1 MTKASA
7 ESNRGFQS
15 KNAPRIAVVGAGA
28 MGSVYA
34 GLFAEAGYQTSVVD
48 LWGGH
53 ITAIGANG
61 LHLEGASGDR
71 IINGITAV
79 HQIADLGPIDLF
91 VIATKANGV
100 GSAAAEIAKIMQP
113 DALVLTIQNGL
124 GAGERIAQFMPT
136 DNVLLGVAEGFGAS
150 IKGPGHI
157 HHNAMRQIRIGE
169 MDGGMTD
176 RLVWVESL
184 WQGAGFKAKAFADIH
199 QLVWEKFI
207 CNVMCSAPSVAFDC
221 TIGQLFSDDDR
232 RAVAL
237 GCMLEAYEI
246 GRARGVAFSFSD
258 AVAYGTKFAAD
269 MPNANPSMRLD
280 HMAGKRSEID
290 AINGMVPVLGRE
302 MGIKTPYN
310 DTLVALVRA
319 REANFAG

>member
-1 MTKASA
+1 MTISSS
-7 ESNRGFQS
+7 ESMNI
-15 KNAPRIAVVGAGA
+15 PRIAIVGAGA

-34 GLFAEAGYQTSVVD
+34 GLFAEAGYQISVVD
-48 LWGGH
+48 LWQDH
-53 ITAIGANG
+53 IAAIGKNG

-71 IINGITAV
+71 VISGITAV
-79 HQIADLGPIDLF
+79 HQVAELGPIDLF
-91 VIATKANGV
+91 VIATKADGV
-100 GSAAAEIAKIMQP
+100 GAAAAEIAKVMQP
-113 DALVLTIQNGL
+113 NALVLTIQNGL

-221 TIGQLFSDDDR
+221 TIGELFSDDDR
-232 RAVAL
+232 RIVAL

-246 GRARGVAFSFSD
+246 GRAKGVPFSFED

-269 MPNANPSMRLD
+269 MPHASPSMRLD
-280 HMAGKRSEID
+280 HLAGKRSEID

-302 MGIKTPYN
+302 MGISTPYN

-319 REANFAG
+319 REAGFA

>member
-1 MTKASA
+1 M
-7 ESNRGFQS
+7 NV
-15 KNAPRIAVVGAGA
+15 PRIAIVGAGA

-34 GLFAEAGYQTSVVD
+34 GLFAEAGYQISVVD
-48 LWGGH
+48 LWQEH
-53 ITAIGANG
+53 ITAIGKTG
-61 LHLEGASGDR
+61 LYLEGASGDR
-71 IINGITAV
+71 VIGGITAV
-79 HQIADLGPIDLF
+79 HQIADLGSMDLY

-100 GSAAAEIAKIMQP
+100 GKAAAEIAKVMQP
-113 DALVLTIQNGL
+113 DSLVLTIQNGL
-124 GAGERIAQFMPT
+124 GAGDRIAQYMPT

-176 RLVWVESL
+176 RLVWIESL
-184 WQGAGFKAKAFADIH
+184 WQTAGFKATAFADIH

-221 TIGQLFSDDDR
+221 TIGELFNDEDR
-232 RAVAL
+232 RIVAL

-246 GRARGVAFSFSD
+246 GLAKNIAFSFDD
-258 AVAYGTKFAAD
+258 AVAYGVKFAAD
-269 MPNANPSMRLD
+269 MPHASPSMRLD
-280 HMAGKRSEID
+280 HLAGKRSEID

-319 REANFAG
+319 REASFA

>member
-1 MTKASA
+1 MAKS
-7 ESNRGFQS
+7 SS
-15 KNAPRIAVVGAGA
+15 KNMNVPRIAIVGAGA

-34 GLFAEAGYQTSVVD
+34 GLFAEAGYQISVVD
-48 LWGGH
+48 LWQEH
-53 ITAIGANG
+53 ITAIGKTG

-71 IINGITAV
+71 VISGITAV
-79 HQIADLGPIDLF
+79 HQIADLGSIDLY

-100 GSAAAEIAKIMQP
+100 GDAAAEIAKVMQP
-113 DALVLTIQNGL
+113 DSLVLTIQNGL
-124 GAGERIAQFMPT
+124 GAGDRIAQYMPT

-169 MDGGMTD
+169 MGGGMTD
-176 RLVWVESL
+176 RLVWIESL
-184 WQGAGFKAKAFADIH
+184 WQAAGFKATAFADIH

-221 TIGQLFSDDDR
+221 TIGELFSDEDR
-232 RAVAL
+232 RIVAL

-246 GRARGVAFSFSD
+246 GLTKNIAFSFDD
-258 AVAYGTKFAAD
+258 AVAYGVKFAAD
-269 MPNANPSMRLD
+269 MPHASPSMRLD
-280 HMAGKRSEID
+280 HLAGKRSEID

-319 REANFAG
+319 REASFA

>member
-1 MTKASA
+1 M
-7 ESNRGFQS
+7 NV
-15 KNAPRIAVVGAGA
+15 PRIAIVGAGA

-34 GLFAEAGYQTSVVD
+34 GLFAEAGYQISVVD
-48 LWGGH
+48 LWQEH
-53 ITAIGANG
+53 ITAIGKTG

-71 IINGITAV
+71 VISGITAV
-79 HQIADLGPIDLF
+79 HQIADLGSIDLY

-100 GSAAAEIAKIMQP
+100 GDAAAEIAKVMQP
-113 DALVLTIQNGL
+113 DSLVLTIQNGL
-124 GAGERIAQFMPT
+124 GAGDRIAQYMPT

-169 MDGGMTD
+169 MGGGMTD
-176 RLVWVESL
+176 RLVWIESL
-184 WQGAGFKAKAFADIH
+184 WQAAGFKATAFADIH

-221 TIGQLFSDDDR
+221 TIGELFSDEDR
-232 RAVAL
+232 RIVAL

-246 GRARGVAFSFSD
+246 GLTKNIAFSFDD
-258 AVAYGTKFAAD
+258 AVAYGVKFAAD
-269 MPNANPSMRLD
+269 MPHASPSMRLD
-280 HMAGKRSEID
+280 HLAGKRSEID

-319 REANFAG
+319 REASFA

>member
-1 MTKASA
+1 VAKS
-7 ESNRGFQS
+7 SS
-15 KNAPRIAVVGAGA
+15 KNINVPRIAIVGAGA

-34 GLFAEAGYQTSVVD
+34 GLFAEAGYQISVVD
-48 LWGGH
+48 LWQEH
-53 ITAIGANG
+53 ITAIGKTG
-61 LHLEGASGDR
+61 LYLEGASGDR
-71 IINGITAV
+71 VIGGITAV
-79 HQIADLGPIDLF
+79 HQIADLGSIDLY

-100 GSAAAEIAKIMQP
+100 GDAAAEIAKVMQP
-113 DALVLTIQNGL
+113 DSLVLTIQNGL
-124 GAGERIAQFMPT
+124 GAGDRIAQYMPT

-169 MDGGMTD
+169 MGGGMTD
-176 RLVWVESL
+176 RLVWIESL
-184 WQGAGFKAKAFADIH
+184 WQAAGFKATAFADIH

-221 TIGQLFSDDDR
+221 TIGELFSDEDR
-232 RAVAL
+232 RIVAL

-246 GRARGVAFSFSD
+246 GLTKNIAFSFDD
-258 AVAYGTKFAAD
+258 AVAYGVKFAAD
-269 MPNANPSMRLD
+269 MPHASPSMRLD
-280 HMAGKRSEID
+280 HLAGKRSEID

-319 REANFAG
+319 REASFA

>member
-1 MTKASA
+1 M
-7 ESNRGFQS
+7 NV
-15 KNAPRIAVVGAGA
+15 PRIAIVGAGA

-34 GLFAEAGYQTSVVD
+34 GLFAEAGYRISVVD
-48 LWGGH
+48 LWQEH
-53 ITAIGANG
+53 ITAIGKTG

-71 IINGITAV
+71 VIGGITAV
-79 HQIADLGPIDLF
+79 HQIADLGSMDLY

-100 GSAAAEIAKIMQP
+100 GKAAAEIAKVMQP
-113 DALVLTIQNGL
+113 DSLVLTIQNGL
-124 GAGERIAQFMPT
+124 GAGERIAQYMPT

-169 MDGGMTD
+169 MGGGMTD
-176 RLVWVESL
+176 RLVWIESL
-184 WQGAGFKAKAFADIH
+184 WQTAGFKATAFADIH

-221 TIGQLFSDDDR
+221 TIGELFSDEDR
-232 RAVAL
+232 RIVAL

-246 GRARGVAFSFSD
+246 GLTKNIAFSFDD
-258 AVAYGTKFAAD
+258 AVAYGVKFAAD
-269 MPNANPSMRLD
+269 MPHASPSMRLD
-280 HMAGKRSEID
+280 HLAGKRSEID

-319 REANFAG
+319 REASFA

>member
-1 MTKASA
+1 M
-7 ESNRGFQS
+7 NV
-15 KNAPRIAVVGAGA
+15 PRIAIVGAGA

-34 GLFAEAGYQTSVVD
+34 GLFAEAGYQISVVD
-48 LWGGH
+48 LWQEH
-53 ITAIGANG
+53 ITAIGKTG

-71 IINGITAV
+71 VIGGITAV
-79 HQIADLGPIDLF
+79 HQIADLGSMDLY

-100 GSAAAEIAKIMQP
+100 GEAAAEIAKVMQP
-113 DALVLTIQNGL
+113 DSLVLTIQNGL
-124 GAGERIAQFMPT
+124 GAGDRIAQYMPT

-169 MDGGMTD
+169 MGGGMTD
-176 RLVWVESL
+176 RLVWIESL
-184 WQGAGFKAKAFADIH
+184 WQAAGFKATAFADIH

-221 TIGQLFSDDDR
+221 TIGELFSDEDR
-232 RAVAL
+232 RIVAL

-246 GRARGVAFSFSD
+246 GLTKNIAFSFDD
-258 AVAYGTKFAAD
+258 AVAYGVKFAAD
-269 MPNANPSMRLD
+269 MPHASPSMRLD
-280 HMAGKRSEID
+280 HLAGKRSEID

-319 REANFAG
+319 REASFA

>member
-1 MTKASA
+1 M
-7 ESNRGFQS
+7 NM
-15 KNAPRIAVVGAGA
+15 PRIAIVGAGA

-48 LWGGH
+48 LWQEH
-53 ITAIGANG
+53 ITAIGKTG

-71 IINGITAV
+71 VIEGIAAV
-79 HQIADLGPIDLF
+79 YQIADLGPIDLY

-100 GSAAAEIAKIMQP
+100 GGAAAEIAKVMQP
-113 DALVLTIQNGL
+113 GSLVLTIQNGL
-124 GAGERIAQFMPT
+124 GAGERIAQYMPT

-169 MDGGMTD
+169 MNGGMTD

-184 WQGAGFKAKAFADIH
+184 WQAAGFKATAFADIH

-221 TIGQLFSDDDR
+221 TIGELFSHEDR
-232 RAVAL
+232 RIVAL

-246 GRARGVAFSFSD
+246 GLTKNIAFSFDD
-258 AVAYGTKFAAD
+258 AVAYGVKFAAD
-269 MPNANPSMRLD
+269 MPDASPSMRLD
-280 HMAGKRSEID
+280 HLAGKRSEID

-302 MGIKTPYN
+302 MGVKTPYN

-319 REANFAG
+319 REASFA

>member
-1 MTKASA
+1 MAKS
-7 ESNRGFQS
+7 SS
-15 KNAPRIAVVGAGA
+15 KNMNVPRIAIVGAGA

-34 GLFAEAGYQTSVVD
+34 GLFAEAGYQISVVD
-48 LWGGH
+48 LWQEH
-53 ITAIGANG
+53 ITAIGKTG

-71 IINGITAV
+71 VIGGITAV
-79 HQIADLGPIDLF
+79 HQIADLGSIDLY

-100 GSAAAEIAKIMQP
+100 GEAAAEIAKVMQP
-113 DALVLTIQNGL
+113 DSLVLTIQNGL
-124 GAGERIAQFMPT
+124 GAGDRIAQYMPT

-169 MDGGMTD
+169 MNGGMTD

-184 WQGAGFKAKAFADIH
+184 WQAAGFKATAFADIH

-221 TIGQLFSDDDR
+221 TIGELFSDEDR
-232 RAVAL
+232 RIVAL

-246 GRARGVAFSFSD
+246 GLTKNIAFSSDD
-258 AVAYGTKFAAD
+258 AVAYGVKFAAD
-269 MPNANPSMRLD
+269 MPYASPSMRLD
-280 HMAGKRSEID
+280 HLAGKRSEID

-319 REANFAG
+319 REASFA

>member
-1 MTKASA
+1 M
-7 ESNRGFQS
+7 NV
-15 KNAPRIAVVGAGA
+15 PRIAIVGAGA

-34 GLFAEAGYQTSVVD
+34 GLFAEAGYQISVVD
-48 LWGGH
+48 LWQEH
-53 ITAIGANG
+53 ITAIGKTG

-71 IINGITAV
+71 VIGGITAV
-79 HQIADLGPIDLF
+79 HQIADLGSIDLY
-91 VIATKANGV
+91 VIATNANGV
-100 GSAAAEIAKIMQP
+100 GDAAAEIAKVMQP
-113 DALVLTIQNGL
+113 DSLVLTIQNGL
-124 GAGERIAQFMPT
+124 GAGDRIAQYMPT

-169 MDGGMTD
+169 MGGGMTD
-176 RLVWVESL
+176 RLVWIESL
-184 WQGAGFKAKAFADIH
+184 WQAAGFKATAFADIH

-221 TIGQLFSDDDR
+221 TIGELFSDEDR
-232 RAVAL
+232 RIVAL

-246 GRARGVAFSFSD
+246 GLTKNIAFSFDD
-258 AVAYGTKFAAD
+258 AVAYGVKFAAD
-269 MPNANPSMRLD
+269 MPHASPSMRLD
-280 HMAGKRSEID
+280 HLAGKRSEID

-319 REANFAG
+319 REASFA

>member
-1 MTKASA
+1 VAKS
-7 ESNRGFQS
+7 SS
-15 KNAPRIAVVGAGA
+15 KNMNVPRIAIVGAGA

-34 GLFAEAGYQTSVVD
+34 GLFAEAGYQISVVD
-48 LWGGH
+48 LWQEH
-53 ITAIGANG
+53 ITAIGKTG

-71 IINGITAV
+71 VIGGITAV
-79 HQIADLGPIDLF
+79 HQIADLGSIDLY

-100 GSAAAEIAKIMQP
+100 GEAAAEIAKAMQP
-113 DALVLTIQNGL
+113 DSLVLTIQNGL
-124 GAGERIAQFMPT
+124 GAGDRIAQYMPT

-150 IKGPGHI
+150 IKGPGRI

-169 MDGGMTD
+169 MGGGMTD
-176 RLVWVESL
+176 RLVWIESL
-184 WQGAGFKAKAFADIH
+184 WQAAGFKATAFADIH

-221 TIGQLFSDDDR
+221 TIGELFSDEDR
-232 RAVAL
+232 RIVAL

-246 GRARGVAFSFSD
+246 GLAKNIAFSFDD
-258 AVAYGTKFAAD
+258 AVAYGVKFAAD
-269 MPNANPSMRLD
+269 MPHASPSMRLD
-280 HMAGKRSEID
+280 HLAGKRSEID

-302 MGIKTPYN
+302 MGINTPYN

-319 REANFAG
+319 REASFA

>member
-1 MTKASA
+1 VAKS
-7 ESNRGFQS
+7 SS
-15 KNAPRIAVVGAGA
+15 KNMNVPRIAIVGAGA

-34 GLFAEAGYQTSVVD
+34 GLFAEAGYQISVVD
-48 LWGGH
+48 LWQEH
-53 ITAIGANG
+53 ITAIGKTG

-71 IINGITAV
+71 VIGGITAV
-79 HQIADLGPIDLF
+79 HQIADLGSIDLY

-100 GSAAAEIAKIMQP
+100 GEAAAEIAKVMQP
-113 DALVLTIQNGL
+113 DSLVLTIQNGL
-124 GAGERIAQFMPT
+124 GAGDRIAQYMPT

-169 MDGGMTD
+169 MGGGMTD
-176 RLVWVESL
+176 RLVWIESL
-184 WQGAGFKAKAFADIH
+184 WQAAGFKATAFADIH

-221 TIGQLFSDDDR
+221 TIGELFSDEDR
-232 RAVAL
+232 RIVAL

-246 GRARGVAFSFSD
+246 GLTKNIAFSFDD
-258 AVAYGTKFAAD
+258 AVAYGVKFAAD
-269 MPNANPSMRLD
+269 MPHASPSMRLD
-280 HMAGKRSEID
+280 HLAGKRSEID

-319 REANFAG
+319 REASFA

>member
-1 MTKASA
+1 MAKS
-7 ESNRGFQS
+7 SS
-15 KNAPRIAVVGAGA
+15 KNMNVPRIAIVGAGA

-34 GLFAEAGYQTSVVD
+34 GLFAEAGYQISVVD
-48 LWGGH
+48 LWQEH
-53 ITAIGANG
+53 ITAIGKTG

-71 IINGITAV
+71 VIGGITAV
-79 HQIADLGPIDLF
+79 HQIADLGSIDLY

-100 GSAAAEIAKIMQP
+100 GDAAAKIAKVMQP
-113 DALVLTIQNGL
+113 DSLVLTIQNGL
-124 GAGERIAQFMPT
+124 GAGDRIAQYMPT
-136 DNVLLGVAEGFGAS
+136 NNVLLGVAEGFGAS

-169 MDGGMTD
+169 MGGGMTD
-176 RLVWVESL
+176 RLVWIESL
-184 WQGAGFKAKAFADIH
+184 WQAAGFKATAFADIH

-221 TIGQLFSDDDR
+221 TIGELFSDEDR
-232 RAVAL
+232 RIVAL

-246 GRARGVAFSFSD
+246 GLAKNIAFSFDD
-258 AVAYGTKFAAD
+258 AVTYGVKFAAD
-269 MPNANPSMRLD
+269 MPHASPSMRLD
-280 HMAGKRSEID
+280 HLAGKRSEID

-319 REANFAG
+319 REASFA

>member
-1 MTKASA
+1 MTKSRS
-7 ESNRGFQS
+7 ENM
-15 KNAPRIAVVGAGA
+15 NMPRIAVVGTGA

-48 LWGGH
+48 LWQEH
-53 ITAIGANG
+53 MTAIGKTG

-71 IINGITAV
+71 VIGGITAV
-79 HQIADLGPIDLF
+79 HLIADLGPSDLY

-100 GSAAAEIAKIMQP
+100 AEAAAEIAKVMQP
-113 DALVLTIQNGL
+113 DSLVLTIQNGL
-124 GAGERIAQFMPT
+124 GAGDRIAQYMPT

-169 MDGGMTD
+169 MGGGMTD
-176 RLVWVESL
+176 RLVWIESL
-184 WQGAGFKAKAFADIH
+184 WQAAGFKATAFADIH

-221 TIGQLFSDDDR
+221 TIGELFSDEDR
-232 RAVAL
+232 RIVAL

-246 GRARGVAFSFSD
+246 GLTKNIAFSFDD
-258 AVAYGTKFAAD
+258 AVAYGVKFAAD
-269 MPNANPSMRLD
+269 MPHASPSMRLD
-280 HMAGKRSEID
+280 HLAGKRSEID

-319 REANFAG
+319 REASFA

>member
-1 MTKASA
+1 VAKS
-7 ESNRGFQS
+7 SS
-15 KNAPRIAVVGAGA
+15 KNMNVPRIAIVGAGA

-34 GLFAEAGYQTSVVD
+34 GLFAEAGYQISVVD
-48 LWGGH
+48 LWQEH
-53 ITAIGANG
+53 ITAIGKTG

-71 IINGITAV
+71 VIGGITAV
-79 HQIADLGPIDLF
+79 HQIADLGSIDLY

-100 GSAAAEIAKIMQP
+100 GDAAAEIAKVMQP
-113 DALVLTIQNGL
+113 DSLVLTIQNGL
-124 GAGERIAQFMPT
+124 GAGDRIAQYMPT

-169 MDGGMTD
+169 MGGGMTD
-176 RLVWVESL
+176 RLVWIESL
-184 WQGAGFKAKAFADIH
+184 WQAAGFKATAFADIH

-221 TIGQLFSDDDR
+221 TIGELFSDEDR
-232 RAVAL
+232 RIVAL

-246 GRARGVAFSFSD
+246 GLTKNIAFSFDD
-258 AVAYGTKFAAD
+258 AVAYGVKFAAD
-269 MPNANPSMRLD
+269 MPHASPSMRLD
-280 HMAGKRSEID
+280 HLAGKRSEID

-319 REANFAG
+319 REASFA

>member
-1 MTKASA
+1 M
-7 ESNRGFQS
+7 NV
-15 KNAPRIAVVGAGA
+15 PRIAIVGAGA

-34 GLFAEAGYQTSVVD
+34 GLFAEAGYQISVVD
-48 LWGGH
+48 LWQEH
-53 ITAIGANG
+53 ITAIGKTG

-71 IINGITAV
+71 VIGGITAV
-79 HQIADLGPIDLF
+79 HQIADLGSIDLY

-100 GSAAAEIAKIMQP
+100 GEAAAEIAKVMQP
-113 DALVLTIQNGL
+113 DSLVLTIQNGL
-124 GAGERIAQFMPT
+124 GAGDRIAQYMPT

-169 MDGGMTD
+169 MGGGMTD
-176 RLVWVESL
+176 RLVWIESL
-184 WQGAGFKAKAFADIH
+184 WQAAGFKATAFADIH

-221 TIGQLFSDDDR
+221 TIGELFSDEDR
-232 RAVAL
+232 RIVAL

-246 GRARGVAFSFSD
+246 GLTKNIAFSFD
-258 AVAYGTKFAAD
+258 AAVAYGVKFAAD
-269 MPNANPSMRLD
+269 MPHASPSMRLD
-280 HMAGKRSEID
+280 HLAGKRSEID

-319 REANFAG
+319 REASFA

>member
-1 MTKASA
+1 MAKS
-7 ESNRGFQS
+7 SS
-15 KNAPRIAVVGAGA
+15 KNINVPRIAIVGAGA

-34 GLFAEAGYQTSVVD
+34 GLFAEAGYQISVVD
-48 LWGGH
+48 LWQEH
-53 ITAIGANG
+53 ITAIGKTG

-71 IINGITAV
+71 VIGGITAV
-79 HQIADLGPIDLF
+79 HQIADLGSIDLY

-100 GSAAAEIAKIMQP
+100 GDAAAEIVKVMQP
-113 DALVLTIQNGL
+113 DSLVLTIQNGL
-124 GAGERIAQFMPT
+124 GAGDRIAQYMPT

-169 MDGGMTD
+169 MGGGMTD
-176 RLVWVESL
+176 RLVWIESL
-184 WQGAGFKAKAFADIH
+184 WQAAGFKATAFADIH

-221 TIGQLFSDDDR
+221 TIGELFSDEDR
-232 RAVAL
+232 RIVAL

-246 GRARGVAFSFSD
+246 GLTKNIAFSFDD
-258 AVAYGTKFAAD
+258 AVAYGVKFAAD
-269 MPNANPSMRLD
+269 MPHASPSMRLD
-280 HMAGKRSEID
+280 HLAGKRSEID
-290 AINGMVPVLGRE
+290 AINGMVPALGRE

-319 REANFAG
+319 REASFA

>member
-1 MTKASA
+1 MAKS
-7 ESNRGFQS
+7 SS
-15 KNAPRIAVVGAGA
+15 KNMNVPRIAIVGAGA

-34 GLFAEAGYQTSVVD
+34 GLFAEAGYQISVVD
-48 LWGGH
+48 LWREH
-53 ITAIGANG
+53 ITAIGKTG

-71 IINGITAV
+71 VIGGITAV
-79 HQIADLGPIDLF
+79 HQIADLGSIDLY

-100 GSAAAEIAKIMQP
+100 GEAAAEIAKVMQP
-113 DALVLTIQNGL
+113 DSLVLTIQNGL
-124 GAGERIAQFMPT
+124 GAGDRIAQYMPT

-150 IKGPGHI
+150 IKGPGRI

-169 MDGGMTD
+169 MGGGMTD
-176 RLVWVESL
+176 RLVWIESL
-184 WQGAGFKAKAFADIH
+184 WQAAGFKATAFADIH

-221 TIGQLFSDDDR
+221 TIGELFSDEDR
-232 RAVAL
+232 RIVAL

-246 GRARGVAFSFSD
+246 GLAKNIAFSFDD
-258 AVAYGTKFAAD
+258 AVAYGVKFAAD
-269 MPNANPSMRLD
+269 MPHASPSMRLD
-280 HMAGKRSEID
+280 HLAGKRSEID

-319 REANFAG
+319 REASFA

>member
-1 MTKASA
+1 M
-7 ESNRGFQS
+7 
-15 KNAPRIAVVGAGA
+15 PRIAVVGTGA

-34 GLFAEAGYQTSVVD
+34 GLFAEAGYQITVVD
-48 LWGGH
+48 LWQEH
-53 ITAIGANG
+53 MTAIGKTG

-71 IINGITAV
+71 VIGGINAV
-79 HQIADLGPIDLF
+79 HQIADLGPIDLY

-100 GSAAAEIAKIMQP
+100 AEAAAEIAKVMQP
-113 DALVLTIQNGL
+113 DSLVLTIQNGL
-124 GAGERIAQFMPT
+124 GAGERIAQYMPT

-169 MDGGMTD
+169 MGGGMTD
-176 RLVWVESL
+176 RLVWIESL
-184 WQGAGFKAKAFADIH
+184 WQAAGFKATAFADIH

-221 TIGQLFSDDDR
+221 TIGELFNDEDR
-232 RAVAL
+232 RIVAL

-246 GRARGVAFSFSD
+246 GLAKKITFSFDD
-258 AVAYGTKFAAD
+258 AVAYGVKFAAD
-269 MPNANPSMRLD
+269 MPHASPSMRLD
-280 HMAGKRSEID
+280 HLAGKRSEID

-319 REANFAG
+319 REASFA

>member
-1 MTKASA
+1 MTKLS
-7 ESNRGFQS
+7 S
-15 KNAPRIAVVGAGA
+15 KNKNVPRIAIVGAGA

-34 GLFAEAGYQTSVVD
+34 GLFAEAGYQISVVD
-48 LWGGH
+48 LWQEH
-53 ITAIGANG
+53 ITAIGKTG

-71 IINGITAV
+71 VIGGIAAV
-79 HQIADLGPIDLF
+79 HQIADLGSIDLY

-100 GSAAAEIAKIMQP
+100 GEAAAEIAKAMQP
-113 DALVLTIQNGL
+113 DSLVLTIQNGL
-124 GAGERIAQFMPT
+124 GAGDRIAQYMPIN
-136 DNVLLGVAEGFGAS
+136 NVLLGVAEGFGAS

-169 MDGGMTD
+169 MGGGMTD
-176 RLVWVESL
+176 RLVWIESL
-184 WQGAGFKAKAFADIH
+184 WQTAGFKATAFADIH

-221 TIGQLFSDDDR
+221 TIGELFSDEDR
-232 RAVAL
+232 RIVAL

-246 GRARGVAFSFSD
+246 GLTKNIAFSFDD
-258 AVAYGTKFAAD
+258 AVAYGVKFAAD
-269 MPNANPSMRLD
+269 MPHASPSMRLD
-280 HMAGKRSEID
+280 HLAGKRSEID

-319 REANFAG
+319 REASFA